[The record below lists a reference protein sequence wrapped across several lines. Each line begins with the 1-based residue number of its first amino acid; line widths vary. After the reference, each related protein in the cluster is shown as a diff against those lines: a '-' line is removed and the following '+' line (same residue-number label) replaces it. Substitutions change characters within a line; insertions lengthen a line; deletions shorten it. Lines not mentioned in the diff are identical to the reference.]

1 MDYQNLTWFST
12 QLSELR
18 KNIAFAVSEA
28 KLATPYTTNTTT
40 RQDTTPYTTN
50 TTTVFH
56 FKVQNVGTEIFIS
69 NE

>member
-1 MDYQNLTWFST
+1 MVFHLAIWT
-12 QLSELR
+12 E

-56 FKVQNVGTEIFIS
+56 FKVQNAGTEIFIS
-69 NE
+69 NEWCFS